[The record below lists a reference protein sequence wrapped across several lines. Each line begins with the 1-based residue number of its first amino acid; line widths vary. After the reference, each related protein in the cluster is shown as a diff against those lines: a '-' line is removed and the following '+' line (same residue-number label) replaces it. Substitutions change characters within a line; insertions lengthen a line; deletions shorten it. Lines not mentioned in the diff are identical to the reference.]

1 LARVSEHYNLKR
13 TQPSLDFVDIDI
25 VGDIRFFVD
34 PRALRLLD
42 TDWGHECV
50 ALVQHFFEFVMQ
62 AIRKGNSAK
71 AKELLKVLREPNETH
86 LGLSRAEARGR
97 ALGHE
102 SARDVYESLN
112 SSEAAK
118 TGMLEDLEDTILLVD
133 GISSDIISDITTNLI
148 REPLIHYTQS
158 VCSWYG
164 IPLQRD
170 VDSGPLWDPS
180 ANTWHSQF
188 VDLPVTPTGKLLLV
202 PKSIVRRKMEY
213 DADEYYRHYIL
224 ERLKEVELAA
234 NSELVVLLKDGRRRI
249 NKKDLE
255 EKYGRGKFVNL
266 QHTKADPTILSR
278 YKADKNRLAR
288 PLLSHEV
295 ISDEQGSPPPDW
307 QELLDDVL
315 SLPPGRQAASNYER
329 AIESLLTALL
339 YPSLANPT
347 MQQRIH
353 DGRKRIDITYSNV
366 AQVGFFSWLKDHY
379 RAPHVFVECKNYD
392 GDPANPELDQLSGRF
407 SPNRGVFGVL
417 VCRSIVDKPLFG
429 ARCRDTANDQRGY
442 IVYLDDEDL
451 TGIIQLKI
459 NDPTTDPL
467 AILNDRFRDLVM

>member
-13 TQPSLDFVDIDI
+13 TQPSLDFVDVDI
-25 VGDIRFFVD
+25 SGDIRFFVD

-42 TDWGHECV
+42 TGWGHECV
-50 ALVQHFFEFVMQ
+50 ALVQHFFDFVMQ
-62 AIRKGNSAK
+62 AIRRGDSAK
-71 AKELLKVLREPNETH
+71 ARELLKVLREPNETH
-86 LGLSRAEARGR
+86 LGLSQAKARGR

-102 SARDVYESLN
+102 SAGDVYEALS

-164 IPLQRD
+164 IPLKRD
-170 VDSGPLWDPS
+170 VDSGPLWDPN

-188 VDLPVTPTGKLLLV
+188 VDLPVTPAGKLLLV

-224 ERLKEVELAA
+224 EHLKEVELAA
-234 NSELVVLLKDGRRRI
+234 NSELVVLLKDGRRRV

-266 QHTKADPTILSR
+266 QHTKTDPTILSR

-288 PLLSHEV
+288 PPLSHEA
-295 ISDEQGSPPPDW
+295 ISDEEGTPPPDW

-315 SLPPGRQAASNYER
+315 SLPTGRQAASNYER
-329 AIESLLTALL
+329 AIESLLTALF

-347 MQQRIH
+347 MQQQIH

-366 AQVGFFSWLKDHY
+366 AQAGFFGWLKDHY

-392 GDPANPELDQLSGRF
+392 GDPANPELDQRSGRF
-407 SPNRGVFGVL
+407 SPNRGVFGIL
-417 VCRSIVDKPLFG
+417 VCRSIADKSLFG

-451 TGIIQLKI
+451 TSIIQLKI
-459 NDPTTDPL
+459 NDPISDPL
-467 AILNDRFRDLVM
+467 ALLNDRFRDLVM